1 MQTEQVRPTAA
12 LDELQATLKKD
23 DARELSR
30 ARIGIAVRAVLIVFV
45 LGYMTWLFDAVSK
58 LDAGALTGMAADA
71 VTEQIPEFRADL
83 QAYAIG
89 QAPMVTDMARDTLMQ
104 LPATMRQKMQ
114 QRLLDETGTLIS
126 RFESDIDTAL
136 GEVLDQQLA
145 ALRAASPGDRPEEQ
159 LDALILGVSGE
170 FRDTMT
176 GALDELY
183 FEYSAE
189 VRRLNDHLVHLQQDD
204 NLTASEQMDRQLLE
218 VWMTLIHKH
227 GVGDPLQIVE
237 NMERQY

>member
-12 LDELQATLKKD
+12 LDELQATLKQD
-23 DARELSR
+23 DARALSR

-58 LDAGALTGMAADA
+58 MDAGALTGMAADA
-71 VTEQIPEFRADL
+71 VSEQIPEFRADL

-104 LPATMRQKMQ
+104 LPATMRQQLQ
-114 QRLLDETGTLIS
+114 QRLIDETGTLIT
-126 RFESDIDTAL
+126 RFEGDIDTAL

-145 ALRAASPGDRPEEQ
+145 ALRAASPGDRPEDQ
-159 LDALILGVSGE
+159 FDALILGISGE

-176 GALDELY
+176 AALDELY
-183 FEYSAE
+183 HDYSSE
-189 VRRLNDHLVHLQQDD
+189 VRRLNDHLLRLQRAE
-204 NLTASEQMDRQLLE
+204 NLTVAEQMDKQLLE

-227 GVGDPLQIVE
+227 GVAEPLQIVE
-237 NMERQY
+237 NLESRF